1 MLERKVNIKS
11 KVVPVLYFGRGG
23 EEKNSEPLP
32 GIETPIIQ
40 PIAQRYTT
48 ELSRFHI
55 EHIISV
61 SKSMWLRSV
70 DHVARMVETRN
81 THKIILRDNGVGQA
95 IKLKVVL

>member
-1 MLERKVNIKS
+1 
-11 KVVPVLYFGRGG
+11 
-23 EEKNSEPLP
+23 
-32 GIETPIIQ
+32 
-40 PIAQRYTT
+40 
-48 ELSRFHI
+48 
-55 EHIISV
+55 V